1 MAKIAADV
9 GLDASALMQ
18 GELDALGQRLAECK
32 DAITTLANVA
42 ETQDKERKELDKEVT
57 LAKAYFNN
65 VQQVS
70 ERRMNEIVLVH
81 GSRTCIPLGL
91 DPSILTSYRLWRRID
106 GYFAYASLG
115 LACGNSH
122 TNKYRLAG
130 KCFCCCA

>member
-9 GLDASALMQ
+9 GLDASSLMQ

-57 LAKAYFNN
+57 QAKVYFNN

-70 ERRMNEIVLVH
+70 A
-81 GSRTCIPLGL
+81 SRQLNRVATI
-91 DPSILTSYRLWRRID
+91 YRLESR
-106 GYFAYASLG
+106 
-115 LACGNSH
+115 
-122 TNKYRLAG
+122 
-130 KCFCCCA
+130 